1 MDKIIKAVIL
11 DGMARVTAIET
22 TEAVNESIRLHGM
35 SPVSA
40 AALGRT
46 LTAGAYLGTNLKGKG
61 STFSLTVSGSGELGK
76 IIVAG
81 DSDGH
86 IRGYVENPSLDLPL
100 RLSDGKLDVGRA
112 VGATGDL
119 TVVKD
124 FGLKEPYVGRSE
136 LVSGEIA
143 EDFATYLLRS
153 EGIPSA
159 VALGVLVDKSGCKAS
174 GGVIVEALPDADENA
189 FVILEDIFRD
199 FSNVSSVIAEKGL
212 ENLVDFYFGHLH
224 AEVFPTLPLKLKCNC
239 SKRKIDGIVKGLGK
253 EEAKSILEEYGK
265 LEVNCEFCGKTYAYG
280 KRELDKLFS

>member
-81 DSDGH
+81 DSDGY

-112 VGATGDL
+112 VGTMGDW

-239 SKRKIDGIVKGLGK
+239 SKRKIDGIVRGLGK
-253 EEAKSILEEYGK
+253 QEAKSILEEYGK

>member
-22 TEAVNESIRLHGM
+22 TESVNESIRLHGM

-40 AALGRT
+40 AALGRA

-112 VGATGDL
+112 VGMRGDL

-199 FSNVSSVIAEKGL
+199 FTNVSSVIAERGL

-239 SKRKIDGIVKGLGK
+239 SKQRIDGIVKGLGK
-253 EEAKSILEEYGK
+253 EEAEGILEEYGK

-280 KRELDKLFS
+280 KRELEKLFS

>member
-112 VGATGDL
+112 VGTTGDW

-239 SKRKIDGIVKGLGK
+239 SKRKIDGIVRGLGK
-253 EEAKSILEEYGK
+253 QEAKSILEEYGK

>member
-22 TEAVNESIRLHGM
+22 TESVNESIRLHGM

-100 RLSDGKLDVGRA
+100 RLADGKLDVGRA
-112 VGATGDL
+112 VGMTGDL

-174 GGVIVEALPDADENA
+174 GGVIVEALPEADENA

-199 FSNVSSVIAEKGL
+199 FTNVSSIIAEKGL

-239 SKRKIDGIVKGLGK
+239 SKRKIDGIVRGLGK
-253 EEAKSILEEYGK
+253 QEAKSILEEYGK

-280 KRELDKLFS
+280 KRELEKLFS

>member
-86 IRGYVENPSLDLPL
+86 IRGYVENPFLDLPL
-100 RLSDGKLDVGRA
+100 RLADGKLDVGRA

-239 SKRKIDGIVKGLGK
+239 SKRKIDGIVRGLGK
-253 EEAKSILEEYGK
+253 QEAKSIIEEYGK

>member
-100 RLSDGKLDVGRA
+100 RLADGKLDVGRA

-239 SKRKIDGIVKGLGK
+239 SKRKIDGIVRGLGK
-253 EEAKSILEEYGK
+253 QEAKSILEEYGK

>member
-100 RLSDGKLDVGRA
+100 RFSDGKLDVGRA
-112 VGATGDL
+112 VGTTGDW

-239 SKRKIDGIVKGLGK
+239 SKRKIDGIVRGLGK
-253 EEAKSILEEYGK
+253 QEAKSILEEYGK

>member
-112 VGATGDL
+112 VGTTGDW

-159 VALGVLVDKSGCKAS
+159 VALGVLVEIGRAH
-174 GGVIVEALPDADENA
+174 V
-189 FVILEDIFRD
+189 
-199 FSNVSSVIAEKGL
+199 
-212 ENLVDFYFGHLH
+212 
-224 AEVFPTLPLKLKCNC
+224 
-239 SKRKIDGIVKGLGK
+239 
-253 EEAKSILEEYGK
+253 
-265 LEVNCEFCGKTYAYG
+265 
-280 KRELDKLFS
+280 

>member
-100 RLSDGKLDVGRA
+100 RLADGKLDVGRA